1 MESKK
6 SQTNTK
12 ININFKLIRIAIG
25 GTVIGAHSIAY
36 NNVRRIC
43 LWRCKPHVSHWICNA
58 RAAICVVII
67 SHNNWLFILISSSIW
82 VGCWCVR
89 IGIGLLWFNLGSAL
103 PLLRWLSS
111 FLALLCQCSRVCVL
125 LRFALICDEWI
136 WIELNKVDPRQASRG

>member
-36 NNVRRIC
+36 NNVRQIS

-82 VGCWCVR
+82 VGYLCVR
-89 IGIGLLWFNLGSAL
+89 IGIGLLWFNLASAL
-103 PLLRWLSS
+103 PLLRFQFWHM
-111 FLALLCQCSRVCVL
+111 CMVWCVFYISICID
-125 LRFALICDEWI
+125 LRWM
-136 WIELNKVDPRQASRG
+136 ELNRVE